1 MQDLQSCS
9 EHAYSRNDKNNNGL
23 RNNFITWKKVVV
35 VVIVLISLM
44 ILLIK
49 YLYFYHFGA
58 KLVSKKFHT
67 HV

>member
-1 MQDLQSCS
+1 MQELQSCS
-9 EHAYSRNDKNNNGL
+9 EHAYSRNDENNNGL
-23 RNNFITWKKVVV
+23 RNNFITWKKVE

-44 ILLIK
+44 ILSIR

-58 KLVSKKFHT
+58 KLVPKKFHT